1 MAENTPITVYTAE
14 CIGNAA
20 NCLYP
25 NEVKITDELSAKL
38 AFSTDMVCARYK
50 NNYRNTANFE
60 VANALPGDCDNDH
73 SEIAADWV
81 TPEDIADLFADVP
94 YVLHYSR
101 HHMKPKGEK
110 SARPR
115 FHIVFLIDPER
126 DADRY
131 TALKRSLLAA
141 FPFFDANAMDAARF
155 LFGTEDPQVIYH
167 PGTITLNAFLDDL
180 ENKQAFANMGHTIP
194 EGSRNSTMS
203 RIGARIIK
211 RYGDTPEAKEL
222 FLQAAGQC
230 SPPLED
236 RELESIWAGKQRLYA
251 KMCNQ
256 PGYIPPDAY
265 NSTGPVVWDTPIPF
279 DEYDLPTF
287 PVDALPEVIRRYV
300 LAVAESTQTSVDMAA
315 VEALGVVSLCSQG
328 KYFIRGNADWAEP
341 LNTYT
346 VVILPPAERKSSV
359 LSMMIRPVEVFEK
372 LENERRSPE
381 IVKSQMELSKLEK
394 EKRSLVERASKG
406 KATEADIKNK
416 AKEIAEYE
424 PVKPLRL
431 FVDDV
436 TSEKLTSVLAE
447 NNGCAAVVSAE
458 GGIFDII
465 SGLYSRNVNID
476 VFLKGH
482 SGDTIRVDRIGRASE
497 SIIHPALTMV
507 LAVQPEV
514 LNGLMSNNTF
524 RGRGLTARFLYSMPK
539 STVGSRSF
547 STEPI
552 PEGVRVRY
560 QDLIEAILSSDN
572 EQQPISLDDG
582 AEEVLE
588 TLFNEVEGRLKGDL
602 AEIPDWAGKFVGSVL
617 RISGIL
623 HVMKYPK
630 DSMFDSVDRETI
642 FDDYLAGKGVTAIA
656 KRLNESGYAT
666 QSGCVFHK
674 SAVERILRNY
684 AYTGNLLLQTKFREN
699 HLTKVTRKN
708 QGELPRYHATDT
720 HEAIIPPETFNA
732 VQAEIRRRKEKY
744 APTKPPQTSPF
755 TGLITCAICGK
766 HYRRKTTATGPV
778 WICSTYNSYGKSYCP
793 SKAIPEEKLMQT
805 AALVGHTGEIT
816 AITAYNDNLLEF
828 TLKDGTSAVKRWQDR
843 SRAES
848 WTAEMRRAAGEK
860 TRERKQCHVES

>member
-1 MAENTPITVYTAE
+1 MIETKPIVVYTAD

-20 NCLYP
+20 NCRYP
-25 NEVKITDELSAKL
+25 NKVKITDEVSAKQ
-38 AFSTDMVCARYK
+38 AFATDMVCARYK
-50 NNYRNTANFE
+50 NHYRSTVNFE

-73 SEIAADWV
+73 SEIAAEWI

-101 HHMKPKGEK
+101 HHMRIKGEK

-115 FHIVFLIDPER
+115 FHVVFLIDPER
-126 DADRY
+126 DSERY
-131 TALKRSLLAA
+131 AALKQRLLAA
-141 FPFFDANAMDAARF
+141 FPFFDANAMDVARF

-167 PGTITLNAFLDDL
+167 PGTTPLNEFLDDL
-180 ENKQAFANMGHTIP
+180 ENEQAFAGMGHTIP
-194 EGSRNSTMS
+194 EGNRNSTLS
-203 RIGARIIK
+203 RIGAKIIK
-211 RYGDTPEAKEL
+211 RYGDTAKSKEL
-222 FLQAAGQC
+222 FLQAAEQC
-230 SPPLED
+230 IPPLED
-236 RELESIWAGKQRLYA
+236 RELENIWVGKQRLYV
-251 KMCNQ
+251 KMRKQ

-265 NSTGPVVWDTPIPF
+265 NGTGSVAWETPLPF

-287 PVDALPEVIRRYV
+287 PMDALPETVRRYV

-341 LNTYT
+341 LNIYT

-359 LSMMIRPVEVFEK
+359 LSMMIRPVEEYEK
-372 LENERRSPE
+372 EENSRRNAGIIE
-381 IVKSQMELSKLEK
+381 SQMVLSLLKK

-406 KATEADIKNK
+406 KATEEEVRAK
-416 AKEIAEYE
+416 ATEIAKYE

-447 NNGCAAVVSAE
+447 NKGRAAVVSAE

-547 STEPI
+547 STKPI
-552 PEGVRVRY
+552 PEGVRARY
-560 QDLIEAILSSDN
+560 QALIKTILSGDN
-572 EQQPISLDDG
+572 EQEPISLDDG
-582 AEEVLE
+582 ARGVLE
-588 TLFNEVEGRLKGDL
+588 DLFNEIEGRLKGDL
-602 AEIPDWAGKFVGSVL
+602 AEISDWAGKFVGAVL

-630 DSMFDSVDRETI
+630 DSMFDSVDRETMENAVAI
-642 FDDYLAGKGVTAIA
+642 GRYFLAHAKAACSLMGADTVNKDAQHLLSFIKRERLAEFSRRDAMRLCRSFKTADSLQPVLN
-656 KRLNESGYAT
+656 RLCEYGYI
-666 QSGCVFHK
+666 
-674 SAVERILRNY
+674 AVEPQEPASGIGRRPSEVY
-684 AYTGNLLLQTKFREN
+684 
-699 HLTKVTRKN
+699 VTN
-708 QGELPRYHATDT
+708 P
-720 HEAIIPPETFNA
+720 A
-732 VQAEIRRRKEKY
+732 VLN
-744 APTKPPQTSPF
+744 T
-755 TGLITCAICGK
+755 
-766 HYRRKTTATGPV
+766 
-778 WICSTYNSYGKSYCP
+778 
-793 SKAIPEEKLMQT
+793 
-805 AALVGHTGEIT
+805 
-816 AITAYNDNLLEF
+816 
-828 TLKDGTSAVKRWQDR
+828 
-843 SRAES
+843 
-848 WTAEMRRAAGEK
+848 
-860 TRERKQCHVES
+860 

>member
-1 MAENTPITVYTAE
+1 MAENTPIIVYTAE

-25 NEVKITDELSAKL
+25 NEVKITDAVSAKL
-38 AFSTDMVCARYK
+38 AFAKDMVCARYK

-60 VANALPGDCDNDH
+60 VANALPGDCDNEQSD
-73 SEIAADWV
+73 EPADWV
-81 TPEDIADLFADVP
+81 TPGDIAAIFHDVP
-94 YVLHYSR
+94 YVLHFSR
-101 HHMKPKGEK
+101 HHMKQKGEK
-110 SARPR
+110 GPRPR
-115 FHIVFLIDPER
+115 FHVVLLCDSETDAER
-126 DADRY
+126 YA
-131 TALKRSLLAA
+131 ALKKRLLAA

-180 ENKQAFANMGHTIP
+180 ENEQAFADMGCAIP

-222 FLQAAGQC
+222 FLQAAEQC

-236 RELESIWAGKQRLYA
+236 RELESIWAGKQRLHA
-251 KMCNQ
+251 KICKQ
-256 PGYIPPDAY
+256 PGYIPPDTY
-265 NSTGPVVWDTPIPF
+265 NGLGPAVWDTPIPF

-300 LAVAESTQTSVDMAA
+300 LAVAESTQTTVDMAA
-315 VEALGVVSLCSQG
+315 LEALGVVSLCSQG

-341 LNTYT
+341 LNIYT

-359 LSMMIRPVEVFEK
+359 LAMMIHPVEEYEK
-372 LENERRSPE
+372 EENIRRNSRIIE
-381 IVKSQMELSKLEK
+381 SQMVLDKLEK

-406 KATEADIKNK
+406 KATEEDIKNK

-424 PVKPLRL
+424 PVKALRL

-582 AEEVLE
+582 AGEVLE

-630 DSMFDSVDRETI
+630 DSMFDSVDKATMENAVTIGRYFLEHAKAAYSLMGADAVNKNAQHLLSAIKRERLTE
-642 FDDYLAGKGVTAIA
+642 FSRRDAMRLCRRFKTAESLQPVLDRLCEYGYLAA
-656 KRLNESGYAT
+656 KPLPPAHGAGRKPSEVYLTNP
-666 QSGCVFHK
+666 
-674 SAVERILRNY
+674 AVLED
-684 AYTGNLLLQTKFREN
+684 G
-699 HLTKVTRKN
+699 
-708 QGELPRYHATDT
+708 
-720 HEAIIPPETFNA
+720 
-732 VQAEIRRRKEKY
+732 
-744 APTKPPQTSPF
+744 
-755 TGLITCAICGK
+755 
-766 HYRRKTTATGPV
+766 
-778 WICSTYNSYGKSYCP
+778 
-793 SKAIPEEKLMQT
+793 
-805 AALVGHTGEIT
+805 TGE
-816 AITAYNDNLLEF
+816 
-828 TLKDGTSAVKRWQDR
+828 GQS
-843 SRAES
+843 
-848 WTAEMRRAAGEK
+848 
-860 TRERKQCHVES
+860 

>member
-1 MAENTPITVYTAE
+1 M
-14 CIGNAA
+14 
-20 NCLYP
+20 
-25 NEVKITDELSAKL
+25 
-38 AFSTDMVCARYK
+38 
-50 NNYRNTANFE
+50 
-60 VANALPGDCDNDH
+60 
-73 SEIAADWV
+73 IA
-81 TPEDIADLFADVP
+81 
-94 YVLHYSR
+94 
-101 HHMKPKGEK
+101 
-110 SARPR
+110 
-115 FHIVFLIDPER
+115 
-126 DADRY
+126 
-131 TALKRSLLAA
+131 
-141 FPFFDANAMDAARF
+141 
-155 LFGTEDPQVIYH
+155 
-167 PGTITLNAFLDDL
+167 
-180 ENKQAFANMGHTIP
+180 
-194 EGSRNSTMS
+194 
-203 RIGARIIK
+203 
-211 RYGDTPEAKEL
+211 YGDTPEAKEL

-230 SPPLED
+230 SPPLEE

-251 KMCNQ
+251 KICKQ
-256 PGYIPPDAY
+256 PGYVPPDAY
-265 NSTGPVVWDTPIPF
+265 NSTDPVVWDTPIPF

-300 LAVAESTQTSVDMAA
+300 LAVAESTQTTVDMAA

-346 VVILPPAERKSSV
+346 VVILQPAERKSSV
-359 LSMMIRPVEVFEK
+359 LSMMIRPVEEYEK
-372 LENERRSPE
+372 EENSRRNSR
-381 IVKSQMELSKLEK
+381 IVESQMVLSKLEK

-406 KATEADIKNK
+406 KATEEDIKSK

-560 QDLIEAILSSDN
+560 RDLIEAILSSDN

-630 DSMFDSVDRETI
+630 DSMFGPVDRETMENAVTI
-642 FDDYLAGKGVTAIA
+642 GRYFLEHAKAAYSLMGADAVNKNAQYLLSAIKRERLAEFSRRDAMRLCRRFKTAESLQPVLDRLCEYGYLAA
-656 KRLNESGYAT
+656 KPQPPAHGAGRKPSEVYLTNP
-666 QSGCVFHK
+666 
-674 SAVERILRNY
+674 AV
-684 AYTGNLLLQTKFREN
+684 
-699 HLTKVTRKN
+699 
-708 QGELPRYHATDT
+708 
-720 HEAIIPPETFNA
+720 
-732 VQAEIRRRKEKY
+732 
-744 APTKPPQTSPF
+744 
-755 TGLITCAICGK
+755 
-766 HYRRKTTATGPV
+766 
-778 WICSTYNSYGKSYCP
+778 
-793 SKAIPEEKLMQT
+793 
-805 AALVGHTGEIT
+805 
-816 AITAYNDNLLEF
+816 LEDF
-828 TLKDGTSAVKRWQDR
+828 
-843 SRAES
+843 
-848 WTAEMRRAAGEK
+848 AGEG
-860 TRERKQCHVES
+860 RS

>member
-1 MAENTPITVYTAE
+1 MTETKPIVVYTAD

-20 NCLYP
+20 NCRYP
-25 NEVKITDELSAKL
+25 NEVKITDEVSAKQ

-50 NNYRNTANFE
+50 NHYRSTANFE
-60 VANALPGDCDNDH
+60 AANALPGDCDNDH
-73 SEIAADWV
+73 SEIAAEWI

-101 HHMKPKGEK
+101 HHMKIKGEK

-131 TALKRSLLAA
+131 TALKQRLLAA
-141 FPFFDANAMDAARF
+141 FPFFDANAMDVARF
-155 LFGTEDPQVIYH
+155 LFGTENPQVVYH
-167 PGTITLNAFLDDL
+167 PGTTPLNEFLDDL
-180 ENKQAFANMGHTIP
+180 ENEQAFSGMGHTIP
-194 EGSRNSTMS
+194 EGNRNSTLS
-203 RIGARIIK
+203 RIGAKIIK
-211 RYGDTPEAKEL
+211 RYGDTAKSKEL
-222 FLQAAGQC
+222 FLQAAEQC
-230 SPPLED
+230 VPPLED
-236 RELESIWAGKQRLYA
+236 RELGNIWAGKQRLYA
-251 KMCNQ
+251 KICKQ
-256 PGYIPPDAY
+256 PGYIPPDTY

-287 PVDALPEVIRRYV
+287 PVDALPEVISRYV
-300 LAVAESTQTSVDMAA
+300 LAVSESTQTTVDMAA

-341 LNTYT
+341 LNIYA

-359 LSMMIRPVEVFEK
+359 LSMMIRPVEEYEK
-372 LENERRSPE
+372 EENSRRNAGIIE
-381 IVKSQMELSKLEK
+381 SQMVLSRLEK

-406 KATEADIKNK
+406 KATEEEVRAK
-416 AKEIAEYE
+416 ATEIAKYE

-447 NNGCAAVVSAE
+447 NKGRAAVVSAE

-524 RGRGLTARFLYSMPK
+524 RGRGLTARFLYAMPK

-547 STEPI
+547 STKPI
-552 PEGVRVRY
+552 PEGVRARY
-560 QDLIEAILSSDN
+560 QALIETILSDDN
-572 EQQPISLDDG
+572 EQEPISLDDG
-582 AEEVLE
+582 AREVLE
-588 TLFNEVEGRLKGDL
+588 DLFNEIEGRLKGDL
-602 AEIPDWAGKFVGSVL
+602 AEISDWAGKFVGAVL

-630 DSMFDSVDRETI
+630 DSMFDAVDRETMEHAVI
-642 FDDYLAGKGVTAIA
+642 IGRYFLAHAKAAYSLMGADTVNKDARHLLSFIKRERLAEFSRRDAMRLCRSFKTADSLQPVLN
-656 KRLNESGYAT
+656 RLCEYGY
-666 QSGCVFHK
+666 
-674 SAVERILRNY
+674 I
-684 AYTGNLLLQTKFREN
+684 
-699 HLTKVTRKN
+699 
-708 QGELPRYHATDT
+708 
-720 HEAIIPPETFNA
+720 
-732 VQAEIRRRKEKY
+732 
-744 APTKPPQTSPF
+744 
-755 TGLITCAICGK
+755 
-766 HYRRKTTATGPV
+766 
-778 WICSTYNSYGKSYCP
+778 
-793 SKAIPEEKLMQT
+793 
-805 AALVGHTGEIT
+805 
-816 AITAYNDNLLEF
+816 
-828 TLKDGTSAVKRWQDR
+828 AVKPQEPL
-843 SRAES
+843 SGIG
-848 WTAEMRRAAGEK
+848 RRPSEVYVTNPAVLN
-860 TRERKQCHVES
+860 T

>member
-1 MAENTPITVYTAE
+1 MVENTPITVYTAE

-25 NEVKITDELSAKL
+25 NEVKITDDFSAKL
-38 AFSTDMVCARYK
+38 AFATDMVCARYK

-81 TPEDIADLFADVP
+81 TPEDIADLFANVP

-115 FHIVFLIDPER
+115 FHIVFLIDPEQ

-131 TALKRSLLAA
+131 TALKQRLLEA

-167 PGTITLNAFLDDL
+167 PGATPLNEFLDDL
-180 ENKQAFANMGHTIP
+180 ENEQAFANMGHAIP

-211 RYGDTPEAKEL
+211 RHGDTLKAKEL
-222 FLQAAGQC
+222 FLQAAEQC
-230 SPPLED
+230 IPPLEG

-251 KMCNQ
+251 KICKQ
-256 PGYIPPDAY
+256 PGYVPPDAY
-265 NSTGPVVWDTPIPF
+265 NSAGPVVWDTPIPF

-346 VVILPPAERKSSV
+346 VVILSPAERKSSV
-359 LSMMIRPVEVFEK
+359 LSMMIRPVELFESA
-372 LENERRSPE
+372 ENTRRGPE
-381 IVKSQMELSKLEK
+381 IVKSQMELSRLEK

-406 KATEADIKNK
+406 KATEEEVRAK
-416 AKEIAEYE
+416 AAEIAKYE
-424 PVKPLRL
+424 PIKPLRL

-447 NNGCAAVVSAE
+447 NKGRAAVVSAE

-497 SIIHPALTMV
+497 SIIHPALSMV

-547 STEPI
+547 STKPI
-552 PEGVRVRY
+552 PEGVRARY
-560 QDLIEAILSSDN
+560 QALIETILSSDN
-572 EQQPISLDDG
+572 EQEPISLDDG
-582 AEEVLE
+582 AREVLE
-588 TLFNEVEGRLKGDL
+588 DLFNEIEGRLKGDL
-602 AEIPDWAGKFVGSVL
+602 AEISDWAGKFVGAVL

-630 DSMFDSVDRETI
+630 DSMFDAVDRETMEHAVI
-642 FDDYLAGKGVTAIA
+642 IGRYFLAHAKAAYSLMGADTVNKDALHLLSFIKRERLAEFSRRDAMRLCRSFKTADSLQPVLN
-656 KRLNESGYAT
+656 RLCEYGY
-666 QSGCVFHK
+666 
-674 SAVERILRNY
+674 I
-684 AYTGNLLLQTKFREN
+684 
-699 HLTKVTRKN
+699 
-708 QGELPRYHATDT
+708 
-720 HEAIIPPETFNA
+720 
-732 VQAEIRRRKEKY
+732 
-744 APTKPPQTSPF
+744 
-755 TGLITCAICGK
+755 
-766 HYRRKTTATGPV
+766 
-778 WICSTYNSYGKSYCP
+778 
-793 SKAIPEEKLMQT
+793 
-805 AALVGHTGEIT
+805 
-816 AITAYNDNLLEF
+816 
-828 TLKDGTSAVKRWQDR
+828 AVKPQEPT
-843 SRAES
+843 SGIG
-848 WTAEMRRAAGEK
+848 RRPSEVYVTNPAVLN
-860 TRERKQCHVES
+860 T

>member
-1 MAENTPITVYTAE
+1 M
-14 CIGNAA
+14 
-20 NCLYP
+20 
-25 NEVKITDELSAKL
+25 
-38 AFSTDMVCARYK
+38 
-50 NNYRNTANFE
+50 
-60 VANALPGDCDNDH
+60 
-73 SEIAADWV
+73 
-81 TPEDIADLFADVP
+81 
-94 YVLHYSR
+94 
-101 HHMKPKGEK
+101 
-110 SARPR
+110 
-115 FHIVFLIDPER
+115 
-126 DADRY
+126 
-131 TALKRSLLAA
+131 
-141 FPFFDANAMDAARF
+141 
-155 LFGTEDPQVIYH
+155 
-167 PGTITLNAFLDDL
+167 
-180 ENKQAFANMGHTIP
+180 
-194 EGSRNSTMS
+194 
-203 RIGARIIK
+203 
-211 RYGDTPEAKEL
+211 
-222 FLQAAGQC
+222 
-230 SPPLED
+230 
-236 RELESIWAGKQRLYA
+236 ESIWVGKQRLYA
-251 KMCNQ
+251 KICKQ
-256 PGYIPPDAY
+256 PGYVPPDAY
-265 NSTGPVVWDTPIPF
+265 NSAGPVVWDTPIPF

-300 LAVAESTQTSVDMAA
+300 LAVAESTQTTVDMAA

-346 VVILPPAERKSSV
+346 IVILPPAERKSSV

-406 KATEADIKNK
+406 KATEEDIKNK

-582 AEEVLE
+582 AQEVLE

-630 DSMFDSVDRETI
+630 DSMFDSVDRETM
-642 FDDYLAGKGVTAIA
+642 
-656 KRLNESGYAT
+656 E
-666 QSGCVFHK
+666 
-674 SAVERILRNY
+674 
-684 AYTGNLLLQTKFREN
+684 
-699 HLTKVTRKN
+699 
-708 QGELPRYHATDT
+708 
-720 HEAIIPPETFNA
+720 NA
-732 VQAEIRRRKEKY
+732 VTIGRYFLEHAKAAYSLMGADAVNKNAQYLLSAIRRERLTEFSRRDAMRLCRRFKTADSIQPILNRLCEYGYIVQKTKEP
-744 APTKPPQTSPF
+744 AF
-755 TGLITCAICGK
+755 GAG
-766 HYRRKTTATGPV
+766 RRSSEVYLTNPAV
-778 WICSTYNSYGKSYCP
+778 
-793 SKAIPEEKLMQT
+793 
-805 AALVGHTGEIT
+805 
-816 AITAYNDNLLEF
+816 LEDF
-828 TLKDGTSAVKRWQDR
+828 
-843 SRAES
+843 
-848 WTAEMRRAAGEK
+848 AGEG
-860 TRERKQCHVES
+860 RS